1 MGLSGIVRLLG
12 GHWKRLVAGAVAG
25 AGAGLL
31 MALLFV
37 PMYRAEVLVAPIS
50 HSAGAGL
57 GLSARLG
64 GLASIAG
71 ISLGGGLDDSNVS
84 VAMLN
89 SRLLAREVVKE
100 GELLPVLFADK
111 WDAKAGKWKTIS
123 DNIPSLWD
131 GEHMFSRKVRRINED
146 RRTGLIVVAAVWN
159 DPQLAALWANELVTR
174 ADRNLRVRAIAVAK
188 DNIDFLQG
196 QLNEI
201 SILEVRQSIYRLLED
216 QIKEMMLA
224 QGGAEYAFKVLDPA
238 VVPEQPIGP
247 GKTLLSAAGLLV
259 GLLLACVTIL
269 LPMRWGIAS
278 SP

>member
-1 MGLSGIVRLLG
+1 MI
-12 GHWKRLVAGAVAG
+12 
-25 AGAGLL
+25 
-31 MALLFV
+31 
-37 PMYRAEVLVAPIS
+37 
-50 HSAGAGL
+50 
-57 GLSARLG
+57 
-64 GLASIAG
+64 
-71 ISLGGGLDDSNVS
+71 
-84 VAMLN
+84 
-89 SRLLAREVVKE
+89 
-100 GELLPVLFADK
+100 
-111 WDAKAGKWKTIS
+111 
-123 DNIPSLWD
+123 
-131 GEHMFSRKVRRINED
+131 
-146 RRTGLIVVAAVWN
+146 
-159 DPQLAALWANELVTR
+159 
-174 ADRNLRVRAIAVAK
+174 RNLRVRAIAVAK